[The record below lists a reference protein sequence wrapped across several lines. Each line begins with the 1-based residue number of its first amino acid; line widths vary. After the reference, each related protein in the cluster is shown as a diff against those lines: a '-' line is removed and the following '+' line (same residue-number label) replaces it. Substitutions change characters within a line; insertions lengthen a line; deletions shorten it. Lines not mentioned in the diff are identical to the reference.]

1 MSIIL
6 SISTVVLCLAGVAFS
21 LAYIWLN
28 TFSKI
33 TDLETRNTSILKI
46 SKESMILSLVFAFLT
61 CLLSN
66 SEYVTDTISRTS
78 KLYSFI
84 ASSWLIVILG
94 CGISMLIAVISKN
107 KYRESLLASIKKIFS
122 TALIGS
128 IVGMVLAWLLS

>member
-33 TDLETRNTSILKI
+33 TDLEARNTSILKI
-46 SKESMILSLVFAFLT
+46 SKEAMILSLVFAFLT